1 MAEINIGQIS
11 EALNDKADRD
21 LHNVDTTVK
30 ADAIIDFQ
38 APTAENNYTWY
49 RKYKS
54 GWVEQG
60 GETPGEAQST
70 ALTINLPVIMANSNY
85 YVGITSTVGGNGFCF
100 RATSRTTTTFVLQ
113 PDYFASSANPTGS
126 KVWQVSGMA
135 AE

>member
-60 GETPGEAQST
+60 GAIIGLTDWADRTITLPITMRDRGYSYVQSPIMNTSTGPGAWAIGVTLKTETQ
-70 ALTINLPVIMANSNY
+70 
-85 YVGITSTVGGNGFCF
+85 ITSRFYANNGF
-100 RATSRTTTTFVLQ
+100 L
-113 PDYFASSANPTGS
+113 PT
-126 KVWQVSGMA
+126 WQVSGVSA
-135 AE
+135 